1 MSTLTDTP
9 TTTSPATRPAR
20 GPRLSGMTWLVW
32 RQHRAAYW
40 TILAATVI
48 GLAWMVYQR
57 AQLMD
62 FLTGYGWPANS
73 IESLGP
79 EFEPYSQ
86 AFGRVSTALGLIP
99 VLLGVF
105 VGAPLLAGDLEHG
118 TAKLVTTQSTGRLR
132 WLATKL
138 GLTALLIVVSTVALS
153 VVFGWWWS
161 PVKEQNTVLDWTSG
175 AAFDTTG
182 PVPVALTLFTVV
194 SGVAI
199 GVVLRRTLA
208 AMVVTFGFAV
218 VVQLVWGYFR
228 LALGDTVT
236 VTTDKGVLAENAF
249 PTLPDAAY
257 QIDQSYLT
265 GSGELLGWSTCVHEE
280 TEQARELCL
289 KQADVV
295 GWSVDYLPISQ
306 MSGMQWRGA
315 SILLALTA
323 VVTVFLF
330 LWGRKR
336 LF

>member
-1 MSTLTDTP
+1 
-9 TTTSPATRPAR
+9 
-20 GPRLSGMTWLVW
+20 
-32 RQHRAAYW
+32 
-40 TILAATVI
+40 
-48 GLAWMVYQR
+48 MVYQR
-57 AQLMD
+57 AQLTD
-62 FLTGYGWPANS
+62 FLTGYGWPAKD
-73 IESLGP
+73 IPSLGP
-79 EFEPYSQ
+79 ELEPYTE
-86 AFGRVSTALGLIP
+86 AFGRASMALGLIP
-99 VLLGVF
+99 ILLGVF

-132 WLATKL
+132 WLATEL
-138 GLTALLIVVSTVALS
+138 GLTALLIVVNTVALS

-161 PVKEQNTVLDWTSG
+161 PVKDQNTVMDWTSG
-175 AAFDTTG
+175 SAFDTTG

-199 GVVLRRTLA
+199 GMVLRRTLA

-218 VVQLVWGYFR
+218 VVQLVWGHFR

-236 VTTDKGVLAENAF
+236 TNKGVLAENAF

-306 MSGMQWRGA
+306 MNGMQWFGA
-315 SILLALTA
+315 PILLALTA
-323 VVTVFLF
+323 AVTAFLF
-330 LWGRKR
+330 LWSRKR
-336 LF
+336 LV